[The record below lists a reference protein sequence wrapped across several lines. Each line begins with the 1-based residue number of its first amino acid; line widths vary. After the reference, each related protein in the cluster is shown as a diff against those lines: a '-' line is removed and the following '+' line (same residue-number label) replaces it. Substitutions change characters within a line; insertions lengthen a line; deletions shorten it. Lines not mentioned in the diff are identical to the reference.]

1 MISAGALIPKN
12 DFKTHQ
18 PIQTLLTGNL
28 IKPSEHDLRKIF

>member
-28 IKPSEHDLRKIF
+28 IKASVHGLA